1 MHRLDIRKDGEVVK
15 GVLLEAGE
23 YTIGRDSQSDIHL
36 IDSSISRNHARLVQI
51 SNNFYIED
59 MGSTNGTRYND
70 IKVTKHLLRDED
82 LIQIGGFD
90 LLYTSC
96 QVREKITDDTDPDEM
111 IDVQTPA
118 DTTGHKNNKKGLSA
132 LNLSVVTLRFFRGPY
147 KGLLKTIS
155 RSFYTIGQPGDEIA
169 AIARRPQGFFLLNI
183 GGGYPKINDQEINTS
198 ASVQLN
204 DGDILEV
211 GDHLLELYLDG

>member
-1 MHRLDIRKDGEVVK
+1 MHRLDIRKDGDVVK
-15 GVLLEAGE
+15 GVLLEAEE

-36 IDSSISRNHARLVQI
+36 TDSSISRNHARLVQI
-51 SNNFYIED
+51 NDTFCIED
-59 MGSTNGTRYND
+59 LGSTNGTRYND

-82 LIQIGGFD
+82 LIQIGGYSLF
-90 LLYTSC
+90 YTSS
-96 QVREKITDDTDPDEM
+96 QVREKVTAATGLDEM

-118 DTTGHKNNKKGLSA
+118 DTAAGHKDNKRGLCG
-132 LNLSVVTLRFFRGPY
+132 LNLSVATLRFFRGPY
-147 KGLLKTIS
+147 EGLLKTIS

-169 AIARRPQGFFLLNI
+169 AIARRPKGFYLLNI

-198 ASVQLN
+198 ASVLLN

-211 GDHLLELYLDG
+211 GDHLLELYLD